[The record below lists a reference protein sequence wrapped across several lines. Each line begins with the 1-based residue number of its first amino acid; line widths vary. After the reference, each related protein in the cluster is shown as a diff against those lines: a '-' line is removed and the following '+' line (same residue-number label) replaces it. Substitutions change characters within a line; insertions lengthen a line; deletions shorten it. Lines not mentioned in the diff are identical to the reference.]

1 MPVINSEQID
11 SHNIFRFTVSNQK
24 KSIIFAG
31 SKREVIF
38 KSHFLI

>member
-1 MPVINSEQID
+1 MLENRKTIHPD
-11 SHNIFRFTVSNQK
+11 NIFHFTVSNPK

-31 SKREVIF
+31 SKREVKF